1 MTFVICLSCL
11 TAKIVLGFP
20 TSFFYRAKFSKHD
33 QNELLDKAVAG
44 SFSKQ
49 ETDFAGSHITI
60 CLDPDQLRHQTA
72 KLRTDK
78 ELNIRRDKVYFHLFV
93 NSLGGK

>member
-33 QNELLDKAVAG
+33 QNELFDKAVAG

-49 ETDFAGSHITI
+49 EKDFAGSHITNCWI
-60 CLDPDQLRHQTA
+60 QIRFGIKLFA
-72 KLRTDK
+72 KLMTYK
-78 ELNIRRDKVYFHLFV
+78 
-93 NSLGGK
+93 